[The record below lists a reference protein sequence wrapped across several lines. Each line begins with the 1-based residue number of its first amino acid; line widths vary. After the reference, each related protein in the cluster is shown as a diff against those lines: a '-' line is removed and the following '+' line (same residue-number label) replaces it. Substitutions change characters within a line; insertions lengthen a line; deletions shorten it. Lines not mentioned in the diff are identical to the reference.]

1 MIFTKD
7 LMRSTKVIFIGDV
20 YVAVAL
26 RGLMR
31 KTAQREVTNS
41 NLALDCAVLISPP
54 IQ

>member
-26 RGLMR
+26 RGLTQLHGG
-31 KTAQREVTNS
+31 KVWLGGVNNNS
-41 NLALDCAVLISPP
+41 LTG
-54 IQ
+54 